1 MTVCDTV
8 SMFTW
13 ISIVISVV
21 IPLIIYY
28 INIKKFWND
37 KGTGTRIAS
46 VLLLIASIVLLFIIL
61 SQIILTI
68 YDEQFYENCVA
79 RIL

>member
-68 YDEQFYENCVA
+68 YDEQFYRLTV
-79 RIL
+79 RDK